1 MKSKNDRHTEDGM
14 KQLFVH
20 NTRNLTQTALLED
33 GRLAE
38 FSVEKTEGS
47 SLVGNLYKGRVVNVL
62 PGMQAAFVDIG
73 LPKNAFLYVDD
84 VLHPHLEKQPKEK
97 PSISELL
104 ATGDERIVQVMKEP
118 LGGKGARVTT
128 HVSLPGRWIVYMPHA
143 DYIGISKK
151 IEQEAERYRLRTM
164 AEELRAPGEG
174 IILRTNAEGENREAL
189 AGDLDA
195 LRRIWQ
201 EAARF
206 GQTAKAPAELHRDSG
221 LVQRM
226 VRDVITPD
234 TEELI
239 VDDEACLEE
248 AKAYLRKSAPAL
260 EQKAR
265 LYTDSVPLFEKFG
278 IREQMERAF
287 QPQVRLSSGGYLVW
301 DQTEALTVIDVNT
314 GKFTGSV
321 DLEETVFRTNLEAAE
336 EIARLLRLRDVGGI
350 IVVDFIDME
359 KDEHRQ
365 QVEQLL
371 ETTMKRDRTK
381 CQVVGW
387 TRLGLLEITRKK
399 ARESVSSFFFETC
412 PTCKGRGKITVR

>member
-1 MKSKNDRHTEDGM
+1 M

-20 NTRNLTQTALLED
+20 CTRNMTQSALLED

-38 FSVEKTEGS
+38 FSVERSEGT

-73 LPKNAFLYVDD
+73 LSKNAFLYVDD
-84 VLHPHLEKQPKEK
+84 ALHPHLEKQPKQK
-97 PSISELL
+97 PSISEIL
-104 ATGDERIVQVMKEP
+104 APGDDLIVQVMKEP

-128 HVSLPGRWIVYMPHA
+128 HFSLPGRWLVYMPYA

-151 IEQEAERYRLRTM
+151 IEQEAERNRLRTL

-174 IILRTNAEGENREAL
+174 IILRTNAEGENREAISE
-189 AGDLDA
+189 DLGA

-201 EAARF
+201 EAAL
-206 GQTAKAPAELHRDSG
+206 TASSVQAPAELHRDSG

-226 VRDVITPD
+226 VRDVMTPD
-234 TEELI
+234 TEEFI
-239 VDDEACLEE
+239 VDDEACWKE
-248 AKAYLRKSAPAL
+248 AKEFLRKSAPAL
-260 EQKAR
+260 EGKAR
-265 LYTDSVPLFEKFG
+265 LYRDSVPLFEKFG
-278 IREQMERAF
+278 IREQIERAF
-287 QPQVRLSSGGYLVW
+287 QPHIRLNSGGYLVW
-301 DQTEALTVIDVNT
+301 DETEALTVIDVNT
-314 GKFTGSV
+314 GKFTGTV

-336 EIARLLRLRDVGGI
+336 EIARLLRLRDAGGI

-387 TRLGLLEITRKK
+387 TRLGLLEMTRKK
-399 ARESVSSFFFETC
+399 ARESVSSYFYETC
-412 PTCKGRGKITVR
+412 PACKGRGKISLR